1 MRCMLPNAF
10 GCGIVQAPA
19 GQNLPTSQQNHNFT
33 LAVHEAA
40 HTIAVL
46 IQCQIAASAVILAK
60 LPFELVLH
68 VHVSDVTT
76 QRENEFENESA
87 CSNF

>member
-1 MRCMLPNAF
+1 MLPNAF

-33 LAVHEAA
+33 FAVHEAA

-46 IQCQIAASAVILAK
+46 IQCQIAASAMILAE

-68 VHVSDVTT
+68 VHVSDVSISFLT
-76 QRENEFENESA
+76 FFFYKKHASSA
-87 CSNF
+87 AG